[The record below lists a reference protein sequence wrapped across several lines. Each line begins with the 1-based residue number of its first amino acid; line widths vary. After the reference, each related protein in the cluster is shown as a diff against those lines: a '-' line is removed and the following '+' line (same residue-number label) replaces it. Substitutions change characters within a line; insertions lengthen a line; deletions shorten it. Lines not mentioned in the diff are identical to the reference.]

1 MPPDSLEKIAPA
13 TLMSLKASVNC
24 DPYTT
29 LTSNGIIASLFAGS
43 KIASTSSFEQLRQ
56 TQIILSARANL
67 VNRFIRKCISSLKIQ

>member
-43 KIASTSSFEQLRQ
+43 KIASTSSFEQLRHMQ
-56 TQIILSARANL
+56 NTLSNKISRF
-67 VNRFIRKCISSLKIQ
+67 NRFIRKCISSLKIQ